1 MTHETMTTKSSEV
14 SRIGEASWRSLYRIG
29 GITALTTVLVMIS
42 EIVITFLPGGGRV
55 SPEDVTVVDW
65 FTLFQDS
72 WFLGLRNLGLINMI
86 AASLMIP
93 TVLAL
98 FGALRRDREAFAA
111 LSVLLSLLGA
121 GAYLASNTGFGML
134 TLSGQYAAA
143 TDEAQRAAIE
153 AAGRAMLAL
162 GESHTPGTFVPF
174 LLIEAGGIL
183 ISAVMLQSATFGR
196 ATAITGILGN
206 GLLLLFEII
215 SDFVPALFS
224 ASLFIALGGGLLS
237 MAWYVLVGRDL
248 LRMGRGTEDRRPTT
262 DG

>member
-1 MTHETMTTKSSEV
+1 MTLEKLTTKSSEV
-14 SRIGEASWRSLYRIG
+14 RGFGDSSWRSLYRLG
-29 GITALTTVLVMIS
+29 GITAWITVLVMIS

-55 SPEDVTVVDW
+55 APENVTVVDW

-86 AASLMIP
+86 ATSLMIP

-111 LSVLLSLLGA
+111 LAVLLSFLGA

-143 TDEAQRAAIE
+143 TSEAQRAAIE

-174 LLIEAGGIL
+174 LFIEAGGIL
-183 ISAVMLQSATFGR
+183 ISVVMLRSGIFGR
-196 ATAITGILGN
+196 WTAITGILGN
-206 GLLLLFEII
+206 GLLLLFEIV
-215 SDFVPALFS
+215 SDFIPALFG

-237 MAWYVLVGRDL
+237 MAWYVLVGREL
-248 LRMGRGTEDRRPTT
+248 GRLGRASAEASPQGR
-262 DG
+262 

>member
-1 MTHETMTTKSSEV
+1 MTQEKLTTKSSEV
-14 SRIGEASWRSLYRIG
+14 GGFGGASWRSLYRLG
-29 GITALTTVLVMIS
+29 GITAWITVLVMIS

-55 SPEDVTVVDW
+55 APENVTVVDW
-65 FTLFQDS
+65 FELFQDS

-86 AASLMIP
+86 ATSLMIP

-98 FGALRRDREAFAA
+98 FGALRRDRESFAA
-111 LSVLLSLLGA
+111 LAVLLSFLGA

-143 TDEAQRAAIE
+143 TTVAQRAAIE

-183 ISAVMLQSATFGR
+183 ISVVMLSSASFGR

-206 GLLLLFEII
+206 GLLLLFEFV
-215 SDFVPALFS
+215 SDFVPALFG

-237 MAWYVLVGRDL
+237 MAWYVLVGREL
-248 LRMGRGTEDRRPTT
+248 LRLGRRTT
-262 DG
+262 DGGR